1 MVVGKDAAKVSTMF
15 AARPENGGDGMTW
28 ASFVHMVME
37 ASNGRFDTE
46 EVGRTLEEMFR
57 SAQEKSDLTEYQ
69 LTSRIAEAEKT
80 LASEEQQAIEAE
92 ARSQAMAIV
101 ADGEKRGQAIVDQA
115 KAQAQ
120 VEADRIIQAAKDEAA
135 QEMMRAKNALR
146 DQVAQLA
153 VAGAEQILKREV
165 NLDTH
170 KDLLDQLK
178 AKL

>member
-1 MVVGKDAAKVSTMF
+1 MNINASLFVQMVVFFLGAWITMKYIWPPLISAIETRQKKIAEGLRAADLGQNALV
-15 AARPENGGDGMTW
+15 
-28 ASFVHMVME
+28 E
-37 ASNGRFDTE
+37 AS
-46 EVGRTLEEMFR
+46 
-57 SAQEKSDLTEYQ
+57 K
-69 LTSRIAEAEKT
+69 K
-80 LASEEQQAIEAE
+80 QQAIEPE

-101 ADGEKRGQAIVDQA
+101 ADGEKRGQSIIDQA